1 MAQPLKGATVT
12 AAPAEPAPTLHR
24 NEVYLVGDVSTTPEE
39 RELSD
44 GRDAVTFRLDVR
56 AETDAGAT
64 RDSLD
69 ITVIGA
75 RARKAALSWDIGD
88 VVEVEGVVRRKFYKV
103 GAASKPFT
111 VVEATR
117 AKRLRR

>member
-1 MAQPLKGATVT
+1 MT
-12 AAPAEPAPTLHR
+12 AAPAESSTQPTHR
-24 NEVYLVGDVSTTPEE
+24 NEVYLVGELSTTPRA

-44 GRDAVTFRLDVR
+44 GRGAVTFRLDVR
-56 AETDAGAT
+56 VDTDAGPA

-69 ITVIGA
+69 ITVTA
-75 RARKAALSWDIGD
+75 PRTHRSALTWDVGD
-88 VVEVEGVVRRKFYKV
+88 TIEVEGVVRRKFYKV

-111 VVEATR
+111 VIEAQR

>member
-1 MAQPLKGATVT
+1 MT
-12 AAPAEPAPTLHR
+12 AAPAEPPTSPHR
-24 NEVYLVGDVSTTPEE
+24 NEVHLVGAISTRPEE

-44 GRDAVTFRLDVR
+44 GRGAVTFRLDVR
-56 AETDAGAT
+56 ADTQSGAT

-69 ITVIGA
+69 ITLIGA
-75 RARKAALSWDIGD
+75 RARKAALGWDLGD
-88 VVEVEGVVRRKFYKV
+88 TVEVEGVVRRRFYKV

-111 VVEATR
+111 VIEAHR

>member
-1 MAQPLKGATVT
+1 MAHPLKGAIVT
-12 AAPAEPAPTLHR
+12 AAPAESATTAHR
-24 NEVYLVGDVSTTPEE
+24 NEVYLVGELSTAPEE

-44 GRDAVTFRLDVR
+44 GREAVTFRLDVR
-56 AETDAGAT
+56 AETDAGPT

-75 RARKAALSWDIGD
+75 RARKSALTWAVGD
-88 VVEVEGVVRRKFYKV
+88 VIEVEGVVRRKFYKL
-103 GAASKPFT
+103 GSASKPFT
-111 VVEATR
+111 VVEAQR